1 MHTILT
7 EAGLK
12 LREGNIVDQKLSELR
27 RMYEPYV
34 YSLSNYLH
42 IAIPS
47 WVPKAGRIDNWQT
60 SAWGRSK
67 GFQIDGPLGEGHDE
81 HF

>member
-1 MHTILT
+1 M
-7 EAGLK
+7 K
-12 LREGNIVDQKLSELR
+12 LREGNMVDQKLSELR
-27 RMYEPYV
+27 QMYEPYV

-47 WVPKAGRIDNWQT
+47 WIPKTGHMDNWQT
-60 SAWGRSK
+60 SAWGRSR
-67 GFQIDGPLGEGHDE
+67 GFQIDDLLGEGHDD

>member
-1 MHTILT
+1 MRAILK

-12 LREGNIVDQKLSELR
+12 LREGDVVDQRLSDIR
-27 RMYEPYV
+27 QMYEPYV

-42 IAIPS
+42 IKVPPWIPA
-47 WVPKAGRIDNWQT
+47 PKALDNWQT
-60 SAWGRSK
+60 STWGRST
-67 GFQIDGPLGEGHDE
+67 GFQIDGPSEKIEDD